1 MIVNVP
7 TSLGDLIDKISILLI
22 KKNKM
27 HEKRKLAYV
36 NTELNKLKL
45 VLDSTK
51 IKKSKIKPYINKLKD
66 INLKL
71 WNIED
76 RIRECEKNNIFNNKF
91 IQLARSIYMFNDQ
104 RAKIKLSINNK
115 FGSTIVEVKSYQ
127 DY

>member
-27 HEKRKLAYV
+27 HEKRKLKYV

-71 WNIED
+71 WDIED
-76 RIRECEKNNIFNNKF
+76 RIRECERNNIFNNKF

-127 DY
+127 EY